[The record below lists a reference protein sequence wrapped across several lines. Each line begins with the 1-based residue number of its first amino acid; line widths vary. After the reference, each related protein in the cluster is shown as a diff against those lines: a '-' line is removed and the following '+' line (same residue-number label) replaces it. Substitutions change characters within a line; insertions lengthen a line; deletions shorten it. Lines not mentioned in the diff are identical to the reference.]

1 LLITQQYRAQNA
13 ELHKDRADYG
23 TSGKKWAQVVHMLMQ
38 EHGCVSVLDY
48 GCGKRTLEK
57 ALGFPIHNYD
67 PCIEGLDAEPKPADL
82 VCCTDVL
89 EHIEPRCIDDVL
101 DDIKRCTGKLT
112 LLTVAT
118 VPAKKTLPD
127 GRNAHI
133 LLRPVKWWLP
143 ELMNRWDLIAF
154 QDLGPEFMAVM
165 R

>member
-1 LLITQQYRAQNA
+1 
-13 ELHKDRADYG
+13 
-23 TSGKKWAQVVHMLMQ
+23 
-38 EHGCVSVLDY
+38 
-48 GCGKRTLEK
+48 
-57 ALGFPIHNYD
+57 
-67 PCIEGLDAEPKPADL
+67 
-82 VCCTDVL
+82 
-89 EHIEPRCIDDVL
+89 VL